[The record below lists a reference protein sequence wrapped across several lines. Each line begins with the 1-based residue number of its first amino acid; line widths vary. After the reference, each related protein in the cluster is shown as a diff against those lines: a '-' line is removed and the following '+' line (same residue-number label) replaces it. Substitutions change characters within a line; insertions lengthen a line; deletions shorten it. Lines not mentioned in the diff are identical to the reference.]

1 MCLPLSLALSPFR
14 CSSIRFAYLIFHCFL
29 ILVFFRIRRHCIRL
43 LLWVFSLSLSRVCLV
58 FQISLSAKDKSVY
71 CDYCVS
77 HAHSV
82 VQTVTTKKNRS
93 RKKSGGWFQAS
104 NESARVRAQ
113 RLNVVREWV
122 INKSYMFSYLD
133 VVAAVVCSIQSDV
146 VTRVR
151 INPLERK
158 KSTNT
163 HICWCCCRWYWMLV
177 FFSQCKLTQPVCV
190 CVDITCIWSLSIEF
204 QIEFHYICHM
214 AKRKMR
220 ERSKRKNETPDR
232 CK

>member
-1 MCLPLSLALSPFR
+1 MFR
-14 CSSIRFAYLIFHCFL
+14 
-29 ILVFFRIRRHCIRL
+29 
-43 LLWVFSLSLSRVCLV
+43 
-58 FQISLSAKDKSVY
+58 
-71 CDYCVS
+71 
-77 HAHSV
+77 
-82 VQTVTTKKNRS
+82 
-93 RKKSGGWFQAS
+93 
-104 NESARVRAQ
+104 
-113 RLNVVREWV
+113 
-122 INKSYMFSYLD
+122 YLD

-158 KSTNT
+158 KEYKYT
-163 HICWCCCRWYWMLV
+163 HLLMLLSMVLNVGV
-177 FFSQCKLTQPVCV
+177 FFAMQAHTACVCV

>member
-1 MCLPLSLALSPFR
+1 MCLPLSFALSPFR

-43 LLWVFSLSLSRVCLV
+43 LLCVFSLSLSRVCLV

-122 INKSYMFSYLD
+122 INKSYMFRYLD

-151 INPLERK
+151 INPLEK
-158 KSTNT
+158 KKRVQIHTFADAVVDGT
-163 HICWCCCRWYWMLV
+163 ECWC
-177 FFSQCKLTQPVCV
+177 FFRNASSHSLCV
-190 CVDITCIWSLSIEF
+190 CVWILPAF
-204 QIEFHYICHM
+204 G
-214 AKRKMR
+214 
-220 ERSKRKNETPDR
+220 R
-232 CK
+232 CLLNFK

>member
-1 MCLPLSLALSPFR
+1 MCLPLSFALSPFR

-43 LLWVFSLSLSRVCLV
+43 LWCVFSLSLSRVCLV

-122 INKSYMFSYLD
+122 INKSYMFCYLD

-158 KSTNT
+158 KEYKYT
-163 HICWCCCRWYWMLV
+163 HLLMLLSMVLDVGV
-177 FFSQCKLTQPVCV
+177 FFAMQPHTACVCV
-190 CVDITCIWSLSIEF
+190 CGYYLHLVVVYRISNRISLHLPHGKKE
-204 QIEFHYICHM
+204 
-214 AKRKMR
+214 
-220 ERSKRKNETPDR
+220 NEG
-232 CK
+232 KK

>member
-1 MCLPLSLALSPFR
+1 MFR
-14 CSSIRFAYLIFHCFL
+14 
-29 ILVFFRIRRHCIRL
+29 
-43 LLWVFSLSLSRVCLV
+43 
-58 FQISLSAKDKSVY
+58 
-71 CDYCVS
+71 
-77 HAHSV
+77 
-82 VQTVTTKKNRS
+82 
-93 RKKSGGWFQAS
+93 
-104 NESARVRAQ
+104 
-113 RLNVVREWV
+113 
-122 INKSYMFSYLD
+122 YLD

-151 INPLERK
+151 INPLEK
-158 KSTNT
+158 KKEYKYT
-163 HICWCCCRWYWMLV
+163 HLLMLLSMVLNVGV
-177 FFSQCKLTQPVCV
+177 FFAMQPHTACV